1 MNTIEQAAKRLEQLR
16 RAGIDVT
23 VNEVPA
29 APASSPAPIAP
40 TPASPPQRIDFP
52 PPESGIPLSAIP
64 AVGDDAPDMP
74 SEQAP
79 AKSAAQDL
87 PLTTMANTS
96 GSAGAPSYAVHVG
109 PQSKTLDIDLLRM
122 SRAGLL
128 VPGSPR
134 SQLEEEFRRIKR
146 PLLEN
151 VRSQTSVRPHRANL
165 IMVTS
170 ALPGEGKTQTAINLA
185 VSIALE
191 LDHSVLLVEAD
202 VIRPTTLTRLGLTAR
217 RGLIDLLENPAITLP
232 DVLIRTNI
240 PKLTLLPAG
249 PSSGRAT
256 ELLASSG
263 MDLLLEELA
272 SKYTDRVIIFDSPPL
287 LLTSEARVLASHMG
301 QVIMVVESDKTPV
314 NSVKQA
320 FATLEDHPVVM
331 SVLNKFKGPKGD
343 AYGYYTP

>member
-1 MNTIEQAAKRLEQLR
+1 LTTDAQDAASGPE
-16 RAGIDVT
+16 G
-23 VNEVPA
+23 
-29 APASSPAPIAP
+29 AP
-40 TPASPPQRIDFP
+40 T
-52 PPESGIPLSAIP
+52 
-64 AVGDDAPDMP
+64 
-74 SEQAP
+74 
-79 AKSAAQDL
+79 
-87 PLTTMANTS
+87 
-96 GSAGAPSYAVHVG
+96 YALHVG
-109 PQSKTLDIDLLRM
+109 PQSRSLDIDLLRL

-151 VRSQTSVRPHRANL
+151 IRSQTTVRPHRANL

-185 VSIALE
+185 VSIAME

-202 VIRPTTLTRLGLTAR
+202 VIRPTTLARLGLTAR
-217 RGLIDLLENPAITLP
+217 RGLIDLLENPAVTLP

-263 MDLLLEELA
+263 MDVLLEELA

-301 QVIMVVESDKTPV
+301 QVVMVVESDKTPV

-320 FATLEDHPVVM
+320 FSTLEDHPVVM